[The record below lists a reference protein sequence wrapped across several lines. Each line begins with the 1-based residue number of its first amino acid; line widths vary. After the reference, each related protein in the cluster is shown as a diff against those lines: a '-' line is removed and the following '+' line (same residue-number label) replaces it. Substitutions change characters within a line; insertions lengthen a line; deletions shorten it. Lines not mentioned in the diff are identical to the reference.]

1 MAEARTK
8 QWRLTFKEEG
18 LPRENSGMR
27 QYDLIIGGICI
38 EASSKEGNARKAIQ
52 R

>member
-8 QWRLTFKEEG
+8 QWRLTFTKG

-27 QYDLIIGGICI
+27 QYDLITGGTCI
-38 EASSKEGNARKAIQ
+38 EAFL
-52 R
+52 